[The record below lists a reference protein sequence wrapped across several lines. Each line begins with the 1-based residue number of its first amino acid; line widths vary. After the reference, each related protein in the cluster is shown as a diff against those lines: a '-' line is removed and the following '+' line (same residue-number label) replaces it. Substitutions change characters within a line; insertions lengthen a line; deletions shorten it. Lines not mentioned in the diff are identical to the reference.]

1 MGGVFLSDG
10 VKSSEIH
17 CPPILLIV
25 GFSEV
30 CFSPAAKK
38 KHETLGLPML
48 KN

>member
-17 CPPILLIV
+17 CPHILLIV

-30 CFSPAAKK
+30 CFSTSTKK
-38 KHETLGLPML
+38 KHETLRLPML